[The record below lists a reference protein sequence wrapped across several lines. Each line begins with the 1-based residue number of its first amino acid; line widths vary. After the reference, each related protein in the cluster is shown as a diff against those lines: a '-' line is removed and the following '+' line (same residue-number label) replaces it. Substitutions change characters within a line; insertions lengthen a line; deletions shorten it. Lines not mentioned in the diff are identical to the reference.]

1 MLKMIRE
8 RSGISSRRSD
18 FACHAVV
25 ARRRVIPSSFGT
37 RHWSFAALVVAIMFS
52 SANLKAAA
60 SVEDSS
66 GITFPPS
73 SAQKWVLPN
82 GLTIIVQEDHSAP
95 VASVQAWCATGSIDE
110 DAHLGA
116 GLSHILEHMLFQ
128 GTKTRGKNEIA
139 QQIQDVGGYIN
150 AYTSFDRT
158 VFWIDVPKDGVATA
172 LGVLTDAMMNSTLPP
187 EEYRK
192 EQEVIRREFAMGMD
206 DPDRVAG
213 LLLFG
218 TAYQRHPYRF
228 PVIGEIEIYNQ
239 LTQEQ
244 VMQYYK
250 TRYVPNNLTFI
261 VVGDV
266 DAEKVRQQLTE
277 LFTPY
282 PEKSLK
288 PVFIPAEPPQLGWR
302 EVHREFPT
310 ELTHLSLAWHIPEV
324 TNPDVPALDLL
335 STILGDGRSSRLYRR
350 VREEAG
356 LAFGIGAFS
365 YTPGDP
371 GLFGID
377 ATVDP
382 KKREAAE
389 QLVMGIV
396 DEVKQAGVTAEELTK
411 AKKILLSH
419 HLGALTT
426 MRGQASDIGS
436 NWLLTRNLNFSR
448 DYLAAVQKV
457 TLDDIKRVAA
467 NYLTDSNLTVV
478 SLNPKGSLAAKA
490 EGPKVAAAAEIE
502 KFELSNG
509 LRLLVREDRRLP
521 LVAMGAVFRGGLLAE
536 TPQTNGITR
545 LMAKVLLKG
554 TKTRT
559 AEQIANQIEAVGG
572 SISSDAGN
580 NSFSVSLDVTKPD
593 VKLGVELLSDVLL
606 NATMPEKAIAREKE
620 IQIAAIQQEDEQLT
634 SVARNIMR
642 QALFPQ
648 HPYALRTNGSV
659 ESVRRLTQK
668 DLLEFRDRYMVAKN
682 GVIFVFG
689 DVKAAEVKQ
698 LFEKALGGMKPG
710 MLALTDMHPASPLSG
725 IETVESRKEKAQ
737 GVIMVGFRGAS
748 ISSPDRHALEL
759 IDEASSDLGS
769 RFFVRIREQMGL
781 AYYVGASQMQ
791 GLVPGLFAFYL
802 GTDPQKI
809 EPVKTALLDE
819 IHKLA
824 NDGLTNQELARA
836 KKKLI
841 GQQEIA
847 NQSNEAFGYQ
857 CALEELYG
865 LGFDY
870 YKRLEH
876 DVDAVTLD
884 DIKRVAAKYFRDQ
897 PYVLATVRPP
907 EGSAA
912 AKQK

>member
-1 MLKMIRE
+1 MYR
-8 RSGISSRRSD
+8 
-18 FACHAVV
+18 VPV
-25 ARRRVIPSSFGT
+25 AKFLYAGLLLSMV
-37 RHWSFAALVVAIMFS
+37 
-52 SANLKAAA
+52 NLKAAPA
-60 SVEDSS
+60 DSS
-66 GITFPPS
+66 PVITFPPS

-82 GLTIIVQEDHSAP
+82 GLTIVVQEDHSAP

-110 DAHLGA
+110 DTHLGA
-116 GLSHILEHMLFQ
+116 GLSHILEHMLFK
-128 GTKTRGKNEIA
+128 GTKIRSKNKIA
-139 QQIQDVGGYIN
+139 QGIQDVGGYVN

-172 LGVLTDAMMNSTLPP
+172 LDILADAMVNSTLPP
-187 EEYRK
+187 EEYVK

-213 LLLFG
+213 LLLFA

-228 PVIGEIEIYNQ
+228 PVIGDIEIYNQ

-266 DAEKVRQQLTE
+266 DAQKVQRQLAE
-277 LFTPY
+277 LFKPY

-288 PVFIPAEPPQLGWR
+288 PVFIPAEPHQLGRR
-302 EVHREFPT
+302 EVHQEFAT

-324 TNPDVPALDLL
+324 THPDVPALDLL
-335 STILGDGRSSRLYRR
+335 STILGDGRSSRLYHR
-350 VREEAG
+350 VREDAG
-356 LAFGIGAFS
+356 LAFNISAFS

-389 QLVMGIV
+389 QLVLRIV
-396 DEVKQAGVTAEELTK
+396 EEVKQAGVTAEELTK
-411 AKKILLSH
+411 AKKITLSH

-426 MRGQASDIGS
+426 MRGEASDIGS

-448 DYLAAVQKV
+448 DYLDAVQKV

-467 NYLTDSNLTVV
+467 NYLTEHNLTVI
-478 SLNPKGSLAAKA
+478 SLNPKGSLGAKA
-490 EGPKVAAAAEIE
+490 EGPKVAAAAEIQ

-509 LRLLVREDRRLP
+509 LRLLVREDPRLP
-521 LVAMGAVFRGGLLAE
+521 LVAIGAVFRGGLLAE
-536 TPQTNGITR
+536 TPQDNGITH

-554 TKTRT
+554 TKMRT
-559 AEQIANQIEAVGG
+559 AEQIANEIEAVGG

-580 NSFSVSLDVTKPD
+580 NSFNVSVDVTKPD
-593 VKLGVELLSDVLL
+593 LKLGVELFSDVLL
-606 NATMPEKAIAREKE
+606 NATMPEKAIGREKE
-620 IQIAAIQQEDEQLT
+620 VQIAGIQQEEEQLT
-634 SVARNIMR
+634 AVARNIMR

-648 HPYALRTNGSV
+648 HPYALRANGTV
-659 ESVRRLTQK
+659 ESVQGLTQK
-668 DLLEFRDRYMVAKN
+668 DLLAFRDRYLVAKN

-689 DVKAAEVKQ
+689 DVKAADVKQ
-698 LFEKALGGMKPG
+698 LFEQGLGRMKPG
-710 MLALTDMHPASPLSG
+710 TLALTDAKPSVPLG
-725 IETVESRKEKAQ
+725 KPETVESRKDKAQ
-737 GVIMVGFRGAS
+737 SVIMVGFRGVS
-748 ISSPDRHALEL
+748 VSNPDRYALEL

-769 RFFVRIREQMGL
+769 RFFIRIREQMGL

-824 NDGLTNQELARA
+824 NEGLTNEELARA

-847 NQSNEAFGYQ
+847 NQSNDAFGYH
-857 CALEELYG
+857 CALDELYG

-870 YKRLEH
+870 YKRLEQ
-876 DVDAVTLD
+876 DVNAVTLD
-884 DIKRVAAKYFRDQ
+884 NIKTVAAKYFRDQ

-907 EGSAA
+907 ESSAA

>member
-1 MLKMIRE
+1 MYRIP
-8 RSGISSRRSD
+8 
-18 FACHAVV
+18 V
-25 ARRRVIPSSFGT
+25 ANFLS
-37 RHWSFAALVVAIMFS
+37 AALLFS
-52 SANLKAAA
+52 MINLKAAPTEHSA
-60 SVEDSS
+60 A
-66 GITFPPS
+66 ITFPLS
-73 SAQKWVLPN
+73 TAQKWILSN
-82 GLTIIVQEDHSAP
+82 GLTIIVQEDRSAP
-95 VASVQAWCATGSIDE
+95 VASVQALCATGSVYE
-110 DAHLGA
+110 DQHLGA
-116 GLSHILEHMLFQ
+116 GLSHILEHMLFK
-128 GTKTRGKNEIA
+128 GTKTRSTNQIA
-139 QQIQDVGGYIN
+139 QKIQDVGGYIN

-158 VFWIDVPKDGVATA
+158 VFWIDVPKDGVPTA
-172 LGVLTDAMMNSTLPP
+172 LDILADAMMNSTLPP
-187 EEYRK
+187 EEYQK

-206 DPDRVAG
+206 DPDRMTG
-213 LLLFG
+213 LLLFA

-228 PVIGEIEIYNQ
+228 PVIGELEIYNQ

-266 DAEKVRQQLTE
+266 DAEKVRQQLAD
-277 LFTPY
+277 LFKPY

-288 PVFIPAEPPQLGWR
+288 PLFIPAEAPQLGRR
-302 EVHREFPT
+302 EVHQEFPT

-356 LAFGIGAFS
+356 LAFSISAFS

-371 GLFGID
+371 GLFGVD

-389 QLVMGIV
+389 QLALRIV
-396 DEVKQAGVTAEELTK
+396 DEVKQAGVTAEELAK
-411 AKKILLSH
+411 AKKIMLSH
-419 HLGALTT
+419 HFGALTT

-436 NWLLTRNLNFSR
+436 NWLLTRDLNFSR
-448 DYLAAVQKV
+448 HYLDAVQKV

-467 NYLTDSNLTVV
+467 TYLTENNLTVI
-478 SLNPKGSLAAKA
+478 SLNPKGSLATKT
-490 EGPKVAAAAEIE
+490 EGLKVAAAGEIQ
-502 KFELSNG
+502 KIELSNG
-509 LRLLVREDRRLP
+509 LRILVREDPRLP
-521 LVAMGAVFRGGLLAE
+521 LVAMGAVFRSGLLAE
-536 TPQTNGITR
+536 TAQTNGVTR

-572 SISSDAGN
+572 SIASDAGN

-593 VKLGVELLSDVLL
+593 VKLGVDLLSDVLL

-620 IQIAAIQQEDEQLT
+620 TQIAAIQQEEEQLT
-634 SVARNIMR
+634 MVARNIMR
-642 QALFPQ
+642 QALFPR
-648 HPYALRTNGSV
+648 HPYALRSNGSV
-659 ESVRRLTQK
+659 ESVQRLTQK
-668 DLLEFRDRYMVAKN
+668 DLVEFRDRYVVAKN
-682 GVIFVFG
+682 GVIYVFG
-689 DVKAAEVKQ
+689 DVKAGEVKQ
-698 LFEKALGGMKPG
+698 LIEETLGKMQPG
-710 MLALTDMHPASPLSG
+710 ALALTDAKPSMPLSKS
-725 IETVESRKEKAQ
+725 ETVESRKDKAQ
-737 GVIMVGFRGAS
+737 GVLMVGFRGAS
-748 ISSPDRHALEL
+748 LSSPDRYALEL

-769 RFFVRIREQMGL
+769 RFFIRIREQMGL
-781 AYYVGASQMQ
+781 AYYVGASEMQ

-809 EPVKTALLDE
+809 EPVKAALLDE

-824 NDGLTNQELARA
+824 NEGLTTEELARA

-847 NQSNEAFGYQ
+847 NQSNDALGYH
-857 CALEELYG
+857 CALDELYG

-870 YKRLEH
+870 YKQLEH
-876 DVDAVTLD
+876 DVNAVTLE
-884 DIKRVAAKYFRDQ
+884 DIKQVAAKYFRDQ

-907 EGSAA
+907 E
-912 AKQK
+912 KK